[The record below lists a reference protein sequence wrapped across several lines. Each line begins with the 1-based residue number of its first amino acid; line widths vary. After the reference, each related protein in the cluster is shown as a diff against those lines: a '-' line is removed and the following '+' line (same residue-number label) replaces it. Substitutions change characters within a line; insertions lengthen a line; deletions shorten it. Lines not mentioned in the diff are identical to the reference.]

1 MKKRDGNNSPP
12 SKKNNLMQDSEGNEE
27 NGYPVWDSNKTNISD
42 AKEPNHIPTRT
53 ISKKKSYK

>member
-1 MKKRDGNNSPP
+1 
-12 SKKNNLMQDSEGNEE
+12 MQDSEGNEE